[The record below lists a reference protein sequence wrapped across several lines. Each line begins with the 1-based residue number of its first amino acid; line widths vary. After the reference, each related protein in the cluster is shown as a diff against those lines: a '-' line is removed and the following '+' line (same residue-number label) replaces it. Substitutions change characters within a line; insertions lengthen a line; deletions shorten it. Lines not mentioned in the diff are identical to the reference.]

1 MEEHEYYN
9 IFQSAGGTA
18 YQARQEAM
26 AFSMQLLVNHLH
38 EDHNMTVRQIAIR
51 FKRKEKEVKALLYKK
66 EQ

>member
-9 IFQSAGGTA
+9 MYHRA
-18 YQARQEAM
+18 ARRGYEAEQQAM

-38 EDHNMTVRQIAIR
+38 QDHNMTVRQIA
-51 FKRKEKEVKALLYKK
+51 KRLKSKEKEVKAVLFKQ